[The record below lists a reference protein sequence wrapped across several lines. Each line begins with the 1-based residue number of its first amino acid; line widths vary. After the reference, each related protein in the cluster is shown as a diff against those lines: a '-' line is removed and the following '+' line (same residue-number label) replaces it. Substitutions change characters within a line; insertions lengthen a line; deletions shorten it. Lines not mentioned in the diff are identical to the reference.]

1 MEVKMTRKRKQYS
14 PEFKLK
20 AVLEI
25 LKGEKSAKQLAG
37 ELEVHPLI
45 LSEWKKHF
53 LENGS
58 RVFARSRKASAI
70 KDEAKEKA
78 ELFEQ
83 IGRLKMELEWL
94 KKKWKALT

>member
-1 MEVKMTRKRKQYS
+1 MTRKRKQYS

-25 LKGEKSAKQLAG
+25 LKGEKSARQLAG

-58 RVFARSRKASAI
+58 KIFEKKRKSSLI
-70 KDEAKEKA
+70 KEDSKEKA

-94 KKKWKALT
+94 KKKWKSLS

>member
-1 MEVKMTRKRKQYS
+1 MTRKRKQYTS
-14 PEFKLK
+14 EFKVK

-25 LKGEKSAKQLAG
+25 LKEEKTTAQLAG
-37 ELEVHPLI
+37 ELGVHPLV

-53 LENGS
+53 LSGAPQ
-58 RVFARSRKASAI
+58 VFERTRKTATVHS
-70 KDEAKEKA
+70 EAKERA

-94 KKKWKALT
+94 KKKWGSLT